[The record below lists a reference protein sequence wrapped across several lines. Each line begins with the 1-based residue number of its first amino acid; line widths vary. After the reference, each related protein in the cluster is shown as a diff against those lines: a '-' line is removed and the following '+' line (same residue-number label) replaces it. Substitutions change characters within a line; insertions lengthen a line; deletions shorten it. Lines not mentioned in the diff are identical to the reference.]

1 MHTGSATP
9 GVEANIACK
18 RQDSDAK
25 VSVILAAFSEQ
36 QLPSRPQCDIHH
48 GSIALRGGGLNLS
61 QSRMPS
67 DMREAF
73 ALLDSGR
80 GWKEAQ
86 KRRYIRQKKRQSAR
100 SSRDY
105 IIHWWIGASLGSTH
119 LHNRRKAVR
128 SNLYKRSRSPR
139 GGNVCLALFRT
150 TATCCYQAQDKWLF
164 GFGALNRMVD
174 TGTYICFFGHITH
187 ISVCGWHPILTPP
200 TGYLS
205 TITRSQS

>member
-1 MHTGSATP
+1 M
-9 GVEANIACK
+9 
-18 RQDSDAK
+18 
-25 VSVILAAFSEQ
+25 
-36 QLPSRPQCDIHH
+36 LPSSQLICDIHH
-48 GSIALRGGGLNLS
+48 SSIALRGGGLNLS

-105 IIHWWIGASLGSTH
+105 IIHWWIGASLGSRN
-119 LHNRRKAVR
+119 LHSRRKAVR

-139 GGNVCLALFRT
+139 GAMSV
-150 TATCCYQAQDKWLF
+150 WLF
-164 GFGALNRMVD
+164 SERRRHVATKLKSKGSFAILRSIEWLIPVRIFAYFVASRIFLFAV
-174 TGTYICFFGHITH
+174 GTPYSH
-187 ISVCGWHPILTPP
+187 HPRGTCL
-200 TGYLS
+200 L
-205 TITRSQS
+205 

>member
-36 QLPSRPQCDIHH
+36 QLPSWPQCDIHH

-80 GWKEAQ
+80 G
-86 KRRYIRQKKRQSAR
+86 
-100 SSRDY
+100 
-105 IIHWWIGASLGSTH
+105 
-119 LHNRRKAVR
+119 
-128 SNLYKRSRSPR
+128 
-139 GGNVCLALFRT
+139 
-150 TATCCYQAQDKWLF
+150 
-164 GFGALNRMVD
+164 
-174 TGTYICFFGHITH
+174 
-187 ISVCGWHPILTPP
+187 
-200 TGYLS
+200 
-205 TITRSQS
+205 